1 MATYYQTITTEQAAL
16 IKNSS
21 LFFVGSADP
30 ALAGGPEG
38 VGPVN
43 LSPKGGVPL
52 HILTPNSVAYLDYSG
67 SGNETARHAI
77 AGGPVTVMIC
87 SFEEEDPAVVRLY
100 GKATVS
106 SLNDSPFGG
115 LLQSQTA
122 DKEIGLDK
130 RQVITIDVES
140 TVTSCGYGVPVLG
153 FVKQRN
159 RKQHGK
165 AYKGSGR
172 K

>member
-1 MATYYQTITTEQAAL
+1 MATYYQAITTEQEAL
-16 IKNSS
+16 IKNSN

-30 ALAGGPEG
+30 TLTVGPEG

-52 HILTPNSVAYLDYSG
+52 HILSPSSVAYLDYSG

-77 AGGPVTVMIC
+77 AGGPVTLMFC
-87 SFEEEDPAVVRLY
+87 SFEEGDPAVVRLY
-100 GKATVS
+100 GKATVT
-106 SLNDSPFGG
+106 SLGDSPYGP

-122 DKEIGLDK
+122 DEEIGLEE
-130 RQVITIDVES
+130 RQVITIDIES
-140 TVTSCGYGVPVLG
+140 TATSCGYGVPVLQ

-159 RKQHGK
+159 RDQRGT

-172 K
+172 N